1 MDKILLLVFFSKSPQ
16 MILVYIQVQEPV
28 AGITIGLAFPCLYI
42 ERDNFLFLFNFSP
55 LQIGIK

>member
-1 MDKILLLVFFSKSPQ
+1 

-55 LQIGIK
+55 LQIEIK